1 MDAYSNSV
9 PHEVDAIHQLEV
21 DLKQVAANPQRFPRT
36 TKLIAAG
43 APQQAKKMVEEAAE
57 LAIEAVRCDRSAA
70 IIEAARSYVAAHS
83 AISKMTVTVE
93 QVVDDFARAKV
104 TPEKSNA
111 ADSAFVFLQKKD
123 GKGIGVILGSGFT
136 TEDYQQLGIPNALR
150 VP

>member
-1 MDAYSNSV
+1 MKRLLF
-9 PHEVDAIHQLEV
+9 II
-21 DLKQVAANPQRFPRT
+21 VALGLAGVPRT
-36 TKLIAAG
+36 L
-43 APQQAKKMVEEAAE
+43 AKTAE
-57 LAIEAVRCDRSAA
+57 DAA

-123 GKGIGVILGSGFT
+123 GKWMGVMLGSGFT